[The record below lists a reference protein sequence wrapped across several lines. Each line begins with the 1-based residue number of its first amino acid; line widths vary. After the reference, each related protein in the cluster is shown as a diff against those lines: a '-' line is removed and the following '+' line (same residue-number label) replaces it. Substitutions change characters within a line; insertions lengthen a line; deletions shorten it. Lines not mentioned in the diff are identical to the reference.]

1 MSEGKKE
8 EFKRDNCKDRLKGLV
23 KRAEEINTGKA
34 DYKYYNRIREMIL
47 FGSLVNTE
55 KEMVHDIDI
64 LVIWENNKELSLKF
78 HDEHPGIFRN
88 FVQDIFSEWFLM
100 ERYLRGG
107 RKSFSIH
114 SNVTEDSKI
123 VDIAKSDRHIVL
135 ISDFKVVPDSMDMIP

>member
-1 MSEGKKE
+1 
-8 EFKRDNCKDRLKGLV
+8 
-23 KRAEEINTGKA
+23 
-34 DYKYYNRIREMIL
+34 
-47 FGSLVNTE
+47 
-55 KEMVHDIDI
+55 
-64 LVIWENNKELSLKF
+64 
-78 HDEHPGIFRN
+78 
-88 FVQDIFSEWFLM
+88 M